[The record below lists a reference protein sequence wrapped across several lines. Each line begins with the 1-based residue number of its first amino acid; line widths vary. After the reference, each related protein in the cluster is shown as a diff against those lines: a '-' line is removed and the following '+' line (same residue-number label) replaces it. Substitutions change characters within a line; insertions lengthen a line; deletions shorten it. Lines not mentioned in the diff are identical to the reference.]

1 MTQDEAEIAT
11 LEALGWIAQDDA
23 RISALLGATGADP
36 ASLRLRAKEPEFMG
50 FIWDFL
56 MMSDENV
63 LGFCEASGRDPNT
76 ISEIRAALP
85 GGDVPHWT

>member
-1 MTQDEAEIAT
+1 
-11 LEALGWIAQDDA
+11 
-23 RISALLGATGADP
+23 
-36 ASLRLRAKEPEFMG
+36 MG